1 MDQNILCEIDAL
13 LDTRIATLARVNPEC
28 AAAMMTDHYWSRLA
42 DDFEKYT
49 YGKVTNAQYREQYAK
64 RDVWTLRGS
73 VATSMCLSL
82 TSIFANLCDQRIN
95 TPLVSDVKLTINF
108 YPYILTDDEIE
119 AYLTALS
126 VFTNNEVQLSHVWL
140 PPEEVTPAF
149 LDADYSAYILYD
161 FNHWMSLQE
170 QRFIDKVIPSIT
182 VFAPARAAD
191 VEFTEEDITVPGVG
205 VVSPFEML
213 EFTSKLYMNL
223 QLVDIAL
230 FCPVR

>member
-1 MDQNILCEIDAL
+1 MDQHILCEIDAL
-13 LDTRIATLARVNPEC
+13 IDTRLPSIARVNPD
-28 AAAMMTDHYWSRLA
+28 AAAKMVNDYYWLRLS

-49 YGKVTNAQYREQYAK
+49 GGLVTNEAYKAQYAK
-64 RDVWTLRGS
+64 RDVDTLRGGLG
-73 VATSMCLSL
+73 TEMCLSL

-95 TPLVSDVKLTINF
+95 TPLVTDVKLTINF
-108 YPYILTDDEIE
+108 YPYILAEEEIE
-119 AYLTALS
+119 AFLTSIA
-126 VFTNNEVQLSHVWL
+126 VFTNNEVKLGHVWL
-140 PPEEVTPAF
+140 SPDEITPAF

-161 FNHWMSLQE
+161 FNNWMRFQE

-182 VFAPARAAD
+182 VFAPAISAVGD
-191 VEFTEEDITVPGVG
+191 FTEEDITVANVG

-223 QLVDIAL
+223 QLVAVDQ